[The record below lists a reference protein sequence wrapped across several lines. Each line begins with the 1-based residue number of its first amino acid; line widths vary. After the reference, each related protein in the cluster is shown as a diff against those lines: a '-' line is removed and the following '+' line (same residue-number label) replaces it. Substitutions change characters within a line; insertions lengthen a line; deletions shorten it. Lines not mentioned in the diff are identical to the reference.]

1 MSDPSPELFSVEYQ
15 AALARLQRIEDRLL
29 LSGVVGL
36 LISVAAA
43 AYALGNRADLKPGYA
58 WAAPVPFLASAALLL
73 ALFAWRLAA
82 RSQVNQLR
90 RQAGLSLSQTSTRT
104 PFLHSLLILPISG
117 LIVLY
122 GLTLL
127 YSLRAVYDASRA
139 AGTAFGVVFI
149 LLNAALV
156 LAGLSVWR
164 LWRDKAPL
172 TTGEVR
178 QVLMPFPAKLLA
190 GMGLFSAGFIV
201 PLLTMG
207 LNASQL
213 PLINALFRR
222 NIDFTNSVPLAA
234 EMAVGLT
241 YFLVIEFLLFPAAQ
255 LWRWEIQAEFAPNRS
270 FIYVQIFTRLILALG
285 LAFLLGGPALLILA
299 VLILIQQT
307 VEKLTLPIPGQAERP
322 SRARFNLLWGG
333 LLAPLRFYAGALA
346 WVGPAWTFTLLLI
359 LACAVAFLSV
369 GLRAARHARQA
380 RIQVVLGLDA
390 APYHPDGGTG
400 YDLHSTP
407 RWQRAAFLAA
417 GLTALGL
424 VVLQILAEDCSISI
438 AFLGAYG
445 RCKDGVAIYNQTAP
459 LNALL
464 LTFDLLLLGLL
475 ACAGIVRL
483 LERAGPQL
491 MMFAVRVRTA
501 GIFLL
506 MIATFAL
513 GVTGLIGELPIL
525 TLGGLL
531 TGTAGTALW
540 AER

>member
-1 MSDPSPELFSVEYQ
+1 
-15 AALARLQRIEDRLL
+15 
-29 LSGVVGL
+29 
-36 LISVAAA
+36 
-43 AYALGNRADLKPGYA
+43 
-58 WAAPVPFLASAALLL
+58 
-73 ALFAWRLAA
+73 
-82 RSQVNQLR
+82 
-90 RQAGLSLSQTSTRT
+90 
-104 PFLHSLLILPISG
+104 
-117 LIVLY
+117 
-122 GLTLL
+122 
-127 YSLRAVYDASRA
+127 
-139 AGTAFGVVFI
+139 
-149 LLNAALV
+149 
-156 LAGLSVWR
+156 
-164 LWRDKAPL
+164 
-172 TTGEVR
+172 
-178 QVLMPFPAKLLA
+178 
-190 GMGLFSAGFIV
+190 
-201 PLLTMG
+201 
-207 LNASQL
+207 
-213 PLINALFRR
+213 
-222 NIDFTNSVPLAA
+222 
-234 EMAVGLT
+234 
-241 YFLVIEFLLFPAAQ
+241 
-255 LWRWEIQAEFAPNRS
+255 
-270 FIYVQIFTRLILALG
+270 
-285 LAFLLGGPALLILA
+285 
-299 VLILIQQT
+299 
-307 VEKLTLPIPGQAERP
+307 
-322 SRARFNLLWGG
+322 
-333 LLAPLRFYAGALA
+333 
-346 WVGPAWTFTLLLI
+346 
-359 LACAVAFLSV
+359 V

-483 LERAGPQL
+483 LERASPQL

-506 MIATFAL
+506 MIATVAL